1 MSRVRTG
8 GEGDTAADLE
18 LRALEKMTA
27 ALCRHIE
34 LLLRSATESGAL
46 GREAELHRQAF
57 EERRKEAMRLVKTPG
72 SEPIATRIARLERLI
87 EALEVSRT
95 YFKSLV
101 GGAR

>member
-1 MSRVRTG
+1 MSTD
-8 GEGDTAADLE
+8 GEQRNTTADLE

-34 LLLRSATESGAL
+34 LLWLNAARSGGL
-46 GREAELHRQAF
+46 DREAELHRQAF